1 MHSYPSS
8 AEKSTCTHSI
18 KRRKELNSLEGR
30 IALITGGTSGI
41 GLAVARNFVD
51 HGATVTI
58 TGRRDSGEQIASD
71 VGANFARCEVTDEK
85 QVANCFDVVAKN
97 HGKIDILVVNA
108 GIADD
113 EGSIEE
119 FATEQ
124 MKHLVDVNLG
134 GVFMALKYGPRYMND
149 DGSIITT
156 GSVAGA
162 GTTNAGAGVYAA
174 SKAGVAYL
182 TRTSAIELATR
193 GIRANTVCPALIAGT
208 GMMTEDDGGAE
219 AQLLSKLTAFGR
231 MGRLDEVVGAY
242 NFLASTASSFI
253 TGQEIRVDGGMTAG
267 LGNPIFGALADAIS

>member
-1 MHSYPSS
+1 
-8 AEKSTCTHSI
+8 
-18 KRRKELNSLEGR
+18 LNSLKGK

-41 GLAVARNFVD
+41 GLAVARNYVD
-51 HGATVTI
+51 SGAVVTI
-58 TGRRDSGEQIASD
+58 TGRRNSGGQVASD
-71 VGANFARCEVTDEK
+71 IGADFIQCDATDEQ
-85 QVANCFDVVAKN
+85 QVDDCFTAVERK

-119 FATEQ
+119 FASDK

-134 GVFMALKYGPRYMND
+134 GVFLALKYGPRHMND
-149 DGSIITT
+149 GGAIVTT

-182 TRTSAIELATR
+182 TRTCAIEVAPR

-208 GMMTEDDGGAE
+208 GMMTDDDGGPE
-219 AQLLSKLTAFGR
+219 ALLLSQLTAFGR
-231 MGRLDEVVGAY
+231 MGRQDEVVGAY
-242 NFLASTASSFI
+242 NFLASSASTFI
-253 TGQEIRVDGGMTAG
+253 TGQELRVDGGMTAG
-267 LGNPIFGALADAIS
+267 LGMPIFEALNR

>member
-1 MHSYPSS
+1 MD
-8 AEKSTCTHSI
+8 
-18 KRRKELNSLEGR
+18 SLKGK

-41 GLAVARNFVD
+41 GLAVAKSFVES
-51 HGATVTI
+51 GAVVTI

-71 VGANFARCEVTDEK
+71 IGAGFIQCDATDEQ
-85 QVANCFDVVAKN
+85 QVAACFTDAENK

-119 FATEQ
+119 FATDS
-124 MKHLVDVNLG
+124 MRRLIDVNLG
-134 GVFMALKYGPRYMND
+134 GVFLALKYGPRHMND
-149 DGSIITT
+149 GGSIITT

-182 TRTSAIELATR
+182 TRTCALEVASR

-208 GMMTEDDGGAE
+208 GMMTDDDGGPE

-231 MGRLDEVVGAY
+231 MGRQDEVIGAY
-242 NFLASTASSFI
+242 NFLASSASTFI
-253 TGQEIRVDGGMTAG
+253 TGQELRVDGGMTAG
-267 LGNPIFGALADAIS
+267 LGVPIFEGLSG

>member
-1 MHSYPSS
+1 M
-8 AEKSTCTHSI
+8 
-18 KRRKELNSLEGR
+18 NSLDGK

-51 HGATVTI
+51 NGAVVTI
-58 TGRRDSGEQIASD
+58 TGRRDSGGQAASD
-71 VGANFARCEVTDEK
+71 IGAGFIQCDATDEQ
-85 QVANCFDVVAKN
+85 QVAECNSAVEQK

-108 GIADD
+108 GVADD

-119 FATEQ
+119 FATDS
-124 MKHLVDVNLG
+124 MKRLVDVNLG
-134 GVFMALKYGPRYMND
+134 GVFLALKYGPRHMND
-149 DGSIITT
+149 GGSIITT

-182 TRTSAIELATR
+182 TRTCAIEVASR

-208 GMMTEDDGGAE
+208 GMMTDDDGGPE

-231 MGRLDEVVGAY
+231 MGRQDEVVGAY
-242 NFLASTASSFI
+242 NFLASSASTFI
-253 TGQEIRVDGGMTAG
+253 TGQELRVDGGMTAG
-267 LGNPIFGALADAIS
+267 FGVPIFEALNH

>member
-1 MHSYPSS
+1 
-8 AEKSTCTHSI
+8 
-18 KRRKELNSLEGR
+18 LNSLKGK

-41 GLAVARNFVD
+41 GLAVARSFVEN
-51 HGATVTI
+51 GAVVTI
-58 TGRRDSGEQIASD
+58 TGRRDSGGQIAD
-71 VGANFARCEVTDEK
+71 DIGADFIQCDATDEQ
-85 QVANCFDVVAKN
+85 QVADCFTNAEEN

-119 FATEQ
+119 FATDS

-134 GVFMALKYGPRYMND
+134 GVFLALKYGPRHMND
-149 DGSIITT
+149 GGSIITT

-182 TRTSAIELATR
+182 TRTCAIEVAAR
-193 GIRANTVCPALIAGT
+193 EIRANTICPALIAGT
-208 GMMTEDDGGAE
+208 GMMTDDDGGPE

-231 MGRLDEVVGAY
+231 MGRQDEVVGAY
-242 NFLASTASSFI
+242 NFLASPASTFI
-253 TGQEIRVDGGMTAG
+253 TGQELRVDGGMTAG
-267 LGNPIFGALADAIS
+267 LGVPIFEALSG